1 MNQPLIEISG
11 LAIDYPARRRLGG
24 PRERI
29 RVVEGVDLS
38 LDAGQT
44 LGLVGESGS
53 GKSSI
58 GQTLLG
64 AVPPAAGRIRVAQWD
79 VGALR
84 HRDLRAYRRTVQMV
98 WQNPYASLTPTLPVG
113 EQIGEPLR
121 TDPGMDA
128 AARSR
133 RVAQLL
139 DQVGLRAA
147 DAAKL
152 PHQFS
157 GGQRQRVAI
166 ARALAPSPR
175 LIVLDEPVSALDVIT
190 QAQILRL
197 LEAVQRETRV
207 AYLLISHDI
216 GVVRYLSDRVAVL
229 RRGCLVESG
238 DADQVCERPAH
249 AYTREL
255 IGSILEPG
263 PLEPLA
269 DEMSAGTPSRPGP
282 SWGGTSVQGPVRQR
296 GECPR

>member
-1 MNQPLIEISG
+1 MNAPLIEISG
-11 LAIDYPARRRLGG
+11 LAIDYPGRRRLGG

-29 RVVEGVDLS
+29 RVVEGVDLC

-84 HRDLRAYRRTVQMV
+84 RRDLRAYRRTMQMV

-113 EQIGEPLR
+113 EQISEPLR
-121 TDPGMDA
+121 ADPGLDA

-139 DQVGLRAA
+139 EQVGLRAA
-147 DAAKL
+147 DADKL

-190 QAQILRL
+190 QAQILSL

-229 RRGCLVESG
+229 RRGSLVESA

-263 PLEPLA
+263 PLEPPA
-269 DEMSAGTPSRPGP
+269 DEMSAGTPSRLGP
-282 SWGGTSVQGPVRQR
+282 SWGGTPAQGPVR
-296 GECPR
+296 